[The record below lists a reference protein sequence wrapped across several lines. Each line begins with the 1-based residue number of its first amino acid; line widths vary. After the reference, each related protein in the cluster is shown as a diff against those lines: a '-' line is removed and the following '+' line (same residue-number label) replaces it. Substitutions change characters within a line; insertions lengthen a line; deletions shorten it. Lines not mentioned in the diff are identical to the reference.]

1 MVGPRRAS
9 GFTIIELLVSSAIVL
24 VLLTAIC
31 LAVIQMLKVEA
42 VHAGRASM
50 GRTVSQ
56 LATRMQ
62 EEARSSTAVFIP
74 SVDILGQA
82 NDAAA
87 AHEVDL
93 YRKLSAGG
101 SAYVAYRY
109 DATAK
114 TVMRYDYTGALG
126 NPTIQSTDTVA
137 TDVSSFV
144 AHRQAV
150 SSSDLIAGSD
160 TPKVSILYG
169 SSQVVGGNDIVV
181 IDVSSQSGVSPIET
195 VAVHLAAG
203 AYPTSLAVLAAGI
216 PPTTPPTHTV
226 PFALLR
232 PGFQV
237 HFPHGPHA
245 IGSPGDPND
254 TIHWVAAT
262 GSAQFIGPGP
272 ELSGSWLELS
282 SLYTRIT
289 TGVYVFHNSSGAQA
303 TVTVSCGDIQCP
315 YFAPTPVL
323 GGPFTPRNG
332 VAFQTLN

>member
-1 MVGPRRAS
+1 MIGPRRAS
-9 GFTIIELLVSSAIVL
+9 GFTVIELLVSSAIVL

-56 LATRMQ
+56 LAARMQ

-87 AHEVDL
+87 AHEVDF

-114 TVMRYDYTGALG
+114 AVMRYDYTGALG
-126 NPTIQSTDTVA
+126 NPTIQNTDTVA

-160 TPKVSILYG
+160 IPKVSILYG

-181 IDVSSQSGVSPIET
+181 VDVSSQSGVSPTET

-203 AYPTSLAVLAAGI
+203 AYPTSLAVLAAGV

-226 PFALLR
+226 PFVLLR

-237 HFPHGPHA
+237 HFPHGPLH
-245 IGSPGDPND
+245 IGAPGDPSSPM
-254 TIHWVAAT
+254 HWVAGI
-262 GSAQFIGPGP
+262 GSAQFFGAGP
-272 ELSGSWLELS
+272 EFSGDWFDFSA
-282 SLYTRIT
+282 LYDRVT
-289 TGVYVFHNSSGAQA
+289 TGIYTFRTSSGA
-303 TVTVSCGDIQCP
+303 TVTVTIQCDENP
-315 YFAPTPVL
+315 CPFFHPSPTS
-323 GGPFTPRNG
+323 GGTFTPKNG